1 MIGFRKKD
9 QLSDI
14 QKPLS
19 SAAELLRESCRN
31 AEPAFI
37 AIGTE
42 LEVVYAAATRLTQQT
57 IGIIRL
63 ITGESQEESVLS
75 KVASVAENSFSEL
88 KSRHISVQDNLES
101 IISIIRHLSEL
112 HEICSVVEKIAL
124 FLRIIGLN
132 MDIECSR
139 QPEFAELFGFVTR
152 DIRML
157 SDSVSAVVQNIRND
171 TDIARSGQI
180 SASQEI
186 RKDSEDL
193 VSLSVD
199 AEKVIREAVR
209 NIEAFTELSVEA
221 IRQIGNYSQMVS
233 EHVAD
238 VVVAIQFHDSM
249 SQRIEHIVSA
259 IEDVKKLPTES
270 GNKEL
275 RQKYLGT
282 AHAIIELQINHIG
295 HITSESDSVYQKSMS
310 AFQRIGS
317 EVAVLPESLSTLG
330 KGNTSDPLT
339 GLIAALSSLHHL
351 LGQGRQLLD
360 KIQKSTN
367 YATETTD
374 RLSAYLKQV
383 RDFSFQTQLI
393 ALNSVIK
400 AAHIGREGATLEILA
415 QKMKELS
422 EHANDFAANV
432 EEILGSI
439 TLETQE
445 LKQRALQISKDVGK
459 ARASLD
465 NGISD
470 ISSAYDRFKR
480 DADEIAEHSETLRQ
494 SVEKASASLIFLPKL
509 TEEINGCFQQLKQI
523 DRILVPFAAQD
534 IDDLTDEFEKIGERY
549 TMKKERDIHVQTVRD
564 EHIPEISEKKD
575 DETEDFGKNVELF

>member
-14 QKPLS
+14 QQPLS

-42 LEVVYAAATRLTQQT
+42 LEVIYAAATRLTQQT

-63 ITGESQEESVLS
+63 ISGESREESILS
-75 KVASVAENSFSEL
+75 KVAFVAQNSFSEL
-88 KSRHISVQDNLES
+88 KSRQTSVQDNLES
-101 IISIIRHLSEL
+101 IISIIRYLSEL

-139 QPEFAELFGFVTR
+139 YPESAELFGFVTR

-157 SDSVSAVVQNIRND
+157 SDSVLSVVQNIRND
-171 TDIARSGQI
+171 TDIARSSQM
-180 SASQEI
+180 SACQGI
-186 RKDSEDL
+186 RGDSEHL
-193 VSLSVD
+193 NSLSDD
-199 AEKVIREAVR
+199 AEKAVRDAVR
-209 NIEAFTELSVEA
+209 NIETFTELSVEA
-221 IRQIGNYSQMVS
+221 VGQIGNYSQRVA
-233 EHVAD
+233 ENVAD

-249 SQRIEHIVSA
+249 SQRIEHIVRA
-259 IEDVKKLPTES
+259 IEDVKYLPAEP

-275 RQKYLGT
+275 KQKYLGT
-282 AHAIIELQINHIG
+282 AHAIIGLQINHLG
-295 HITSESDSVYQKSMS
+295 HIAAESDSVYQKSIA
-310 AFQRIGS
+310 AFERIGA
-317 EVAVLPESLSTLG
+317 EVAMLPQSLSTLG
-330 KGNTSDPLT
+330 KGNTSDPLS
-339 GLIAALSSLHHL
+339 GLIAALSCLHHL
-351 LGQGRQLLD
+351 LGQGRHLLN
-360 KIQKSTN
+360 KIQESTDH
-367 YATETTD
+367 ATETTD
-374 RLSAYLKQV
+374 RLAAYLKQV

-415 QKMKELS
+415 QEMKGLS
-422 EHANDFAANV
+422 EQANEFAASV
-432 EEILGSI
+432 EKILGSI
-439 TLETQE
+439 TLQTQE

-465 NGISD
+465 SGISD
-470 ISSAYDRFKR
+470 ISNAYEQFKLETE
-480 DADEIAEHSETLRQ
+480 DISGHSEMLSR
-494 SVEKASASLIFLPKL
+494 SVEKASSILVFLPKL
-509 TEEINGCFQQLKQI
+509 TEEINNCFQQLENI

-534 IDDLTDEFEKIGERY
+534 IDDLSDEFEKIGKRY
-549 TMKKERDIHVQTVRD
+549 TMKKERDIHVQTVKD
-564 EHIPEISEKKD
+564 DHIPKISEKRD